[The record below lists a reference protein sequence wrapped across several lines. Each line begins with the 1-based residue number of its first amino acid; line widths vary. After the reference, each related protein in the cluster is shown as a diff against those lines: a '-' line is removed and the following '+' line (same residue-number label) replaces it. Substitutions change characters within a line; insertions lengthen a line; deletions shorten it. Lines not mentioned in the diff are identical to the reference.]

1 MEQNAQTDY
10 FNILEEKVESL
21 IDKIKSMKEE
31 KESFIRKIQD
41 QESRIADLDKEL
53 GRLKEVQDQAKD
65 RIGFILERIDNLGV

>member
-21 IDKIKSMKEE
+21 IDNIKSMKEE
-31 KESFIRKIQD
+31 KESYIKKIQD
-41 QESRIADLDKEL
+41 QESRIDDLNKEL

-65 RIGFILERIDNLGV
+65 RIGSILERIDKLAV

>member
-65 RIGFILERIDNLGV
+65 RIGSILERIDNLGV

>member
-1 MEQNAQTDY
+1 MEQNAQADY

-41 QESRIADLDKEL
+41 QESRIVDLDKEL

-65 RIGFILERIDNLGV
+65 RIGSILERIDKLSV